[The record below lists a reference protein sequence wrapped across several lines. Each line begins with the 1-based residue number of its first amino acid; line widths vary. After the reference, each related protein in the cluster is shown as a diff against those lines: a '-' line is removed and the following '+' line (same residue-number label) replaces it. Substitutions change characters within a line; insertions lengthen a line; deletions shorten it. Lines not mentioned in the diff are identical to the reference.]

1 MKIFIL
7 NLFLILFLSSVN
19 SAELK
24 IDAYGKE
31 DIFAYDVSES
41 RKFFIWSSDAVWTT
55 NIGITGSN
63 TGRGSVEIIN
73 GETTSN
79 IMSKWTEK
87 NGDHFFAQF
96 LIRSGSAGDA
106 TIQVFE
112 IISGNGRWEELVG
125 QKCLGAYI
133 PIVDSKFMWQG
144 KCEMSNKTNERL
156 QNYKKPE

>member
-1 MKIFIL
+1 MKTIFFT
-7 NLFLILFLSSVN
+7 FLAIFYVTTTI

-31 DIFAYDVSES
+31 DIFAYNVSES
-41 RKFFIWSSDAVWTT
+41 RKFFIWTSDAVWTT
-55 NIGITGSN
+55 NIGVSGSN

-96 LIRSGSAGDA
+96 LVRSGTANDA
-106 TIQVFE
+106 NIQVFE

-133 PIVDSKFMWQG
+133 PVVDSKFMWQG
-144 KCEMSNKTNERL
+144 KCEMSNKTKERL
-156 QNYKKPE
+156 QNFNNKD

>member
-1 MKIFIL
+1 MKIFIS

-24 IDAYGKE
+24 IESFGKE
-31 DIFAYDVSES
+31 DLFAYDVSES
-41 RKFFIWSSDAVWTT
+41 RKFLIWSSDAVWTT
-55 NIGITGSN
+55 NIGVTGSV
-63 TGRGSVEIIN
+63 TGRGTVEIIN

-112 IISGNGRWEELVG
+112 IMSGNGRWEELVG

-144 KCEMSNKTNERL
+144 KCEMSNKTKERL
-156 QNYKKPE
+156 QDYKKPE

>member
-1 MKIFIL
+1 MKTIFFT
-7 NLFLILFLSSVN
+7 FLAIFYVAATI

-31 DIFAYDVSES
+31 DIFAYNVSES
-41 RKFFIWSSDAVWTT
+41 RKFFIWNSDAVWTT
-55 NIGITGSN
+55 NIGISGSN

-96 LIRSGSAGDA
+96 LVRSGTANDA
-106 TIQVFE
+106 NIQVFE

-133 PIVDSKFMWQG
+133 PVVDSKFMWQG
-144 KCEMSNKTNERL
+144 KCEMSNKTKERL
-156 QNYKKPE
+156 QNFNNKD

>member
-1 MKIFIL
+1 MKTIFFT
-7 NLFLILFLSSVN
+7 FLAIFYVTTTI

-31 DIFAYDVSES
+31 DIFAYNVSES
-41 RKFFIWSSDAVWTT
+41 RKFFIWTSDAVWTT
-55 NIGITGSN
+55 NIGVSGSN

-87 NGDHFFAQF
+87 NGDHFLAQF
-96 LIRSGSAGDA
+96 LVKSGTANDA
-106 TIQVFE
+106 NIQVFE
-112 IISGNGRWEELVG
+112 IISGNGRWEELEG

-133 PIVDSKFMWQG
+133 PVVDSKFMWQG
-144 KCEMSNKTNERL
+144 KCEMSNKTKERL
-156 QNYKKPE
+156 QNFNNKD

>member
-1 MKIFIL
+1 MKTIFFT
-7 NLFLILFLSSVN
+7 FLAIFYVVATI

-31 DIFAYDVSES
+31 DIFAYNVSES
-41 RKFFIWSSDAVWTT
+41 RKFFIWNSDAVWTT
-55 NIGITGSN
+55 NIGVSGSN

-96 LIRSGSAGDA
+96 LVKSGTANDA
-106 TIQVFE
+106 NIQVFE

-133 PIVDSKFMWQG
+133 PVVDSKFMWQG
-144 KCEMSNKTNERL
+144 KCEMSNRTKERL